1 MQIVVLVLPESPFGW
16 ASHHIATKRK
26 VDGNFATVKNQT
38 INTDTMHN
46 MIGNKTTNWSV
57 VSQASKVLDQKLV
70 LLTIKFLKLIP
81 DFSAST
87 EKDEKG
93 NFEISEYLFSPSNH
107 CFGVNKI
114 EKSDI
119 LNCLSSF
126 ACLSTAKVFT
136 TTNTITKPGLFK
148 PGRDSIKQSVY
159 LEDGK
164 FKIKQWRQKEPNLV
178 IQIDAWKSGWRV
190 TCNGVSTRGK
200 WSKKEK
206 NWHINVLELIAV
218 RYMILTFT
226 KAQSNTI

>member
-1 MQIVVLVLPESPFGW
+1 M
-16 ASHHIATKRK
+16 
-26 VDGNFATVKNQT
+26 
-38 INTDTMHN
+38 
-46 MIGNKTTNWSV
+46 

-159 LEDGK
+159 LGDGK
-164 FKIKQWRQKEPNLV
+164 FKIKQ
-178 IQIDAWKSGWRV
+178 
-190 TCNGVSTRGK
+190 
-200 WSKKEK
+200 
-206 NWHINVLELIAV
+206 
-218 RYMILTFT
+218 
-226 KAQSNTI
+226 